1 MNEIISKKDVAT
13 LLKCGDQFIYKLIKD
28 GTLEGADG
36 GITKASLDKLTHGAT
51 KVCTIEE
58 MAKKEGLSTQTILN
72 RVNAG
77 KIDSFK
83 IGRLIRIPVRDA
95 EADAKVTA
103 TKKTPVGKQTK
114 ESPRRIVKKIPVG
127 DLEIVIS
134 VGNYNEE
141 SSADKLIKEFVK
153 AWMEKSDL
161 ADRIEQLM
169 KLME

>member
-13 LLKCGDQFIYKLIKD
+13 LLQCGDQFIYKLIKD

-58 MAKKEGLSTQTILN
+58 MAKKEGVSTQTILN

-77 KIDSFK
+77 KIESFK

-95 EADAKVTA
+95 MADAKVTA
-103 TKKTPVGKQTK
+103 TKKTPETNDSK
-114 ESPRRIVKKIPVG
+114 EKREILRRVKLG
-127 DLEIVIS
+127 DMELVVSIA
-134 VGNYNEE
+134 G
-141 SSADKLIKEFVK
+141 AKDKSEGRLVKEFIK
-153 AWMEKSDL
+153 AWLDKSML
-161 ADRIEQLM
+161 EDRID
-169 KLME
+169 KFMELIE